1 MATTPIWTGTSS
13 FAPGQTPFGFY
24 DNDTQFQTDAN
35 KVSVFCAN
43 RMGYPLVD
51 VELQS
56 GSFFTAFEEAVT
68 TFGNEMYL
76 WQIRN
81 NFLTFEGN
89 TTGSANY
96 QTPGFNYNNSVIT
109 PNLGNLVRLA
119 EDYASEAGVG
129 GYTTYYSGA
138 IMLTASLQT
147 YDMNAWAALSASLI
161 PGDSIEIKQIFYE
174 ALPESLYSV
183 YGFDN
188 YYPQLGG
195 SAGLA
200 SPGLFGGAGYGAYG
214 GLGNMATI
222 YPVYWDLERINEL
235 KASNQVR
242 RVGFSFELINN
253 QLRIFPVPTVNY
265 PLYFKYIKR
274 SERGNPVAS
283 PYSGSNLI
291 ADMSKVPY
299 NNPTYSFINA
309 PGRYWIFEYTLAI
322 AKELLGY
329 VRGKYGT
336 VPIPG
341 AEVTLNQSD
350 LLTAATAEKAALIE
364 KLRGDL
370 EEVSRQKQLERK
382 AAETTAMK
390 STLNEVPLPIYIG

>member
-1 MATTPIWTGTSS
+1 MATTPIWPGSSS
-13 FAPGQTPFGFY
+13 FMPGQTPFGFY
-24 DNDTQFQTDAN
+24 DNDAQFRQDAD
-35 KVSVFCAN
+35 KVAKFCAN

-51 VELQS
+51 IELQS
-56 GSFFTAFEEAVT
+56 GSFYTAFEEAVT
-68 TFGNEMYL
+68 TYGNELYL
-76 WQIRN
+76 FQIRN
-81 NFLTFEGN
+81 NFITLEGVS
-89 TTGSANY
+89 TGSA
-96 QTPGFNYNNSVIT
+96 GYNLNNNVIT
-109 PNLGNLVRLA
+109 PNLGNIIRLA

-147 YDMNAWAALSASLI
+147 YDMNAWAAQSASLE

-195 SAGLA
+195 AAGLA

-265 PLYFKYIKR
+265 PLYFTYIKR
-274 SERGNPVAS
+274 SERANPIAS

-299 NNPTYSFINA
+299 QNPTYSFINA

-322 AKELLGY
+322 SKELLGY

-341 AEVTLNQSD
+341 AEVTLNQD
-350 LLTAATAEKAALIE
+350 ALITAATAEKGVLIE

-370 EEVSRQKQLERK
+370 EEVSRKNQLERK
-382 AAETTAMK
+382 AAENVAMSTT
-390 STLNEVPLPIYIG
+390 LGEVPLPIYIG

>member
-24 DNDTQFQTDAN
+24 DNDAQFQADAN
-35 KVSVFCAN
+35 KVAAFCAN

-56 GSFFTAFEEAVT
+56 GSFFTVFEEAVT
-68 TFGNEMYL
+68 TYGNEMYL
-76 WQIRN
+76 FQVRN

-89 TTGSANY
+89 TTGSVNY
-96 QTPGFNYNNSVIT
+96 ATSSFNYNNSVIT
-109 PNLGNLVRLA
+109 PNLGNIVRLA
-119 EDYASEAGVG
+119 EDYASEAEVG
-129 GYTTYYSGA
+129 GYTTYYSGS
-138 IMLTASLQT
+138 IQLTASVQT
-147 YDMNAWAALSASLI
+147 YNMNTWASLSASLSA
-161 PGDSIEIKQIFYE
+161 GDSIEIKNIFFTPP
-174 ALPESLYSV
+174 PESLYSV

-195 SAGLA
+195 AAGLA

-214 GLGNMATI
+214 GLGNMATL

-242 RVGFSFELINN
+242 GRGFSFELINN
-253 QLRIFPVPTVNY
+253 QLRIFPVPTINF
-265 PLYFKYIKR
+265 PLFFNYIKR
-274 SERGNPVAS
+274 SERGNPIVT

-291 ADMSKVPY
+291 SDMSKVPY
-299 NNPTYSFINA
+299 NNPVYSFINA
-309 PGRYWIFEYTLAI
+309 PGRYWIFEYTLAL

-341 AEVTLNQSD
+341 AEVTLNQAE
-350 LLTAATAEKAALIE
+350 LLSAATAEKTALIE
-364 KLRGDL
+364 KLRTDL
-370 EEVSRQKQLERK
+370 DEVTRQKQLERR
-382 AAETTAMK
+382 AAENVAMK
-390 STLNEVPLPIYIG
+390 TTLNEVPLPIYIG